1 MSQSGRVALFIDG
14 ASLHA
19 AAKALGFN
27 VDFRKLLAE
36 FQVRGRLLRA
46 FYYISV
52 FEDQE
57 VSSTRPL
64 IDWLSYN
71 GYTVVTKVVKESGDG
86 SGRRKM
92 KSGLSTELAVNVFEM
107 SRYLDEIVLFTGD
120 GDVRPLVEAVQ
131 RHGVRVAVVSTIAV
145 HPPMIADD
153 LRRQADCFIELAELR
168 SNIGRDV

>member
-92 KSGLSTELAVNVFEM
+92 KSGLSTELAVTFLKCPGTSMKSCCLPVTEMFGPWWRRFNVTV
-107 SRYLDEIVLFTGD
+107 SGS
-120 GDVRPLVEAVQ
+120 PL
-131 RHGVRVAVVSTIAV
+131 S
-145 HPPMIADD
+145 
-153 LRRQADCFIELAELR
+153 LR
-168 SNIGRDV
+168 